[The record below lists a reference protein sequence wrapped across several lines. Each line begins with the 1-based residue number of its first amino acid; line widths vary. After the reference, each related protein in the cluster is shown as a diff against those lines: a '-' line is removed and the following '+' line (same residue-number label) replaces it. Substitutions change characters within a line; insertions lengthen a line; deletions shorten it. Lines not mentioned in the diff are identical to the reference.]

1 MKPWREGVCP
11 SLVSQDGTVTGQCFQ
26 GTGLTQNVIRTA
38 FTQRNTHTI
47 LNTHAR
53 EHTRTHTKN
62 ISVGSIYQSLARL
75 HGRTRQTG
83 MGTCMLPIIRYNYV
97 KIYS

>member
-47 LNTHAR
+47 LNTHTR
-53 EHTRTHTKN
+53 EHTHTRTQTYLLVVFTSHWQ
-62 ISVGSIYQSLARL
+62 GYMDGQD
-75 HGRTRQTG
+75 RQAWGHVCPRSFDT
-83 MGTCMLPIIRYNYV
+83 TT
-97 KIYS
+97 